1 MDEHYPKTW
10 LELERQFGTEDACRQ
25 YLAQLR
31 WPAGF
36 ICSFC
41 QAKVGWPDRRHRWT
55 CQGCRRQS
63 TVTSGTIF
71 EGTHLPLQVW
81 FRAVWLVTSQKS
93 GASALGMQRVLGL
106 GSYETAW
113 SWLHK
118 LRRAMIRP
126 GRDRLQGTVE
136 VDEAFIGGVTP
147 GAKGRDGEGKAMVAI
162 AAEEAGHGIGR
173 IRLQRVAD
181 GSAPSL
187 QGFIQQAINPGSTV
201 HTDGWAPYQGMEKLG
216 YRHVVTPLKGKGPQA
231 AVDLFPRVHR
241 VAALLKRWL
250 LGTHQGAVSLN
261 HLDYYLDEFVF
272 RFNRR
277 SSASRGKLFYR
288 LLQQAVQVSPVTYEA
303 IIKSAQIHPKR

>member
-1 MDEHYPKTW
+1 MDEDYPKTW

-25 YLAQLR
+25 YLVKLR
-31 WPAGF
+31 WPTGF
-36 ICSFC
+36 ICPFC
-41 QAKVGWPDRRHRWT
+41 QAKAGWPDRRHRWT
-55 CQGCRRQS
+55 CQACRRQS
-63 TVTSGTIF
+63 TVTVGTIF
-71 EGTHLPLQVW
+71 EGTHLPLQLW

-118 LRRAMIRP
+118 LRRAMVRP
-126 GRDRLQGTVE
+126 GRDRLQGTIE

-162 AAEEAGHGIGR
+162 AAEEAGNGIGR

-181 GSAPSL
+181 GSALSL
-187 QGFIQQAINPGSTV
+187 QGFIQQAISPGSTV
-201 HTDGWAPYQGMEKLG
+201 HTDGWAPYLGMEKLG
-216 YRHVVTPLKGKGPQA
+216 YRHVVTSLKGKGPQA

-277 SSASRGKLFYR
+277 LSASRGKLFYR
-288 LLQQAVQVSPVTYEA
+288 LLQQAVQVSPIAYEEL
-303 IIKSAQIHPKR
+303 IKPEQRHPKQ